1 MLAGG
6 AFNTLHSLIVA
17 LQIPLSGR
25 HNALY
30 DAHALIAALVFMC
43 EKGAS
48 ANRALK
54 AMKELYKDERI
65 PTGQWLLGMLAKIP
79 HELVEECGQSMLAR
93 TAASMIKRGHIP
105 ASAAI
110 AFDMHLHPFTGEDG
124 GGWTVSGRPKGGTT
138 RFDGYMTAYVA
149 EKAHMP
155 HVGAIRMVDGVKV
168 ADYVKQMFG
177 ELRRA
182 GLKPRLFLADR
193 EFCTVAV
200 MSAFDGAGEKFLM
213 PARKTAGIRKALAE
227 YKRRKRNKVSRY
239 TMKADDGTE
248 FTFWLVIEK
257 RMVKAKGK
265 RRWKYLTFTTNVR
278 QGRIGRTMKRDIPG
292 LYRQRWRIE
301 NAYKSIKQIL
311 PTTSSK
317 NLSIR
322 TFMMYFA
329 MVYCNTWY
337 ASNHAADADA
347 AESGRRPAKKR
358 RALSEFATLMVK
370 FALEIIRTDMGKRGY
385 YLQCVT

>member
-1 MLAGG
+1 MGCFCGHG
-6 AFNTLHSLIVA
+6 APTCA
-17 LQIPLSGR
+17 EPT
-25 HNALY
+25 ALY

-54 AMKELYKDERI
+54 AMKELYKDDRI

-79 HELVEECGQSMLAR
+79 HELAEECGQSMLAR

-110 AFDMHLHPFTGEDG
+110 ALDMHLHPFTGEDG

-149 EKAHMP
+149 EKAH
-155 HVGAIRMVDGVKV
+155 VRRAGAIRMVDGVKV
-168 ADYVKQMFG
+168 ADYVRRMFG

-213 PARKTAGIRKALAE
+213 PARRTPRIKKALAE
-227 YKRRKRNKVSRY
+227 YKRGRRKKASRY
-239 TMKADDGTE
+239 TMESDDGTK

-257 RMVKAKGK
+257 RMVEAKGR
-265 RRWKYLTFTTNVR
+265 RRWKYPAFATSAR
-278 QGRIGRTMKRDIPG
+278 QGRIGRTVKRDTPG
-292 LYRQRWRIE
+292 LYRQRWRTD
-301 NAYKSIKQIL
+301 NSYKSIKQIL

-329 MVYCNTWY
+329 MVYCN
-337 ASNHAADADA
+337 ARCAPDRAAVRMPRNRGA
-347 AESGRRPAKKR
+347 GRRRSAGRCPSSR
-358 RALSEFATLMVK
+358 R
-370 FALEIIRTDMGKRGY
+370 
-385 YLQCVT
+385 